1 MTVFT
6 ARSSHQS
13 RDVLLKKCSK
23 KFRKFHRKRP
33 LLEFLFKRPAG
44 LTPILKNMCQRL
56 LLCCTR
62 TTRCYLSVLLLLL
75 ISPMFNWFKFK
86 RLQRVWI
93 LFLIFNEGTFISVIF
108 FFHVCSVFLS
118 LASIFLVAANKKDSF
133 NWLKCFCQHW
143 RH

>member
-1 MTVFT
+1 MFT

-33 LLEFLFKRPAG
+33 LLEFLFKKPAG

-75 ISPMFNWFKFK
+75 ISPMFNFGSNSKGFKESEFYFSFSVK
-86 RLQRVWI
+86 ALSSVLFPFSMFVLSFSVLLQ
-93 LFLIFNEGTFISVIF
+93 FL
-108 FFHVCSVFLS
+108 LS
-118 LASIFLVAANKKDSF
+118 LLIKRILLID
-133 NWLKCFCQHW
+133 
-143 RH
+143 